1 MSPVRGK
8 LFTISAPSGA
18 GKTSLVKALVAD
30 DAKLRVSVSHT
41 TRAIRPGEVD
51 GVNYHFVQPAEFE
64 QMVDAEH
71 FLEHAT
77 VFGNSYGTSKIWVNE
92 QLEQGFDVILEIDW
106 QGALQAHSWLK
117 SEQKTPSVSIF
128 ILPPSLEALNARL
141 NHRGQDGEN
150 VIAQRMAAAVDEIS
164 HYEQAEYL
172 VINDEFAAALAD
184 LGAVIRAARLQIGQQ
199 KQQQQSL
206 LADLLSAGPC

>member
-117 SEQKTPSVSIF
+117 SEQQAPGVSIF

-199 KQQQQSL
+199 KQQHQSL
-206 LADLLSAGPC
+206 LADLLSAGHC